1 MSHKISRNQ
10 ELLTRARAHIPG
22 GVNSPVRAFNGVGGD
37 PIFFDRAAGACLY
50 DTAGRSYIDYVG
62 SWGPMIA
69 GHNHPHVLAAVLAAA
84 AKGLSFGAPCPAE
97 VDMAERL
104 CALMPAM
111 DMVRMV
117 NSGTEATMSAIR
129 LARAATGRDAIL
141 KFEGCYHGHAD
152 SFLVK
157 AGSGALTLGVPNSPG
172 VPAALADLTLT
183 LPYNDLAAVQK
194 LLTTEG
200 HRVAAI
206 IVEPVAGNMNCIPPL
221 PGYLEGLRSA
231 CDEHGCLLIFDE
243 VMTGFRVALGGAQAL
258 YGITPDLSTF
268 GKIIGGGMPVGAFGG
283 KRKFMELVAPSG
295 PVYQAGTLSGNPV
308 AMAAGLAMLDL
319 IVVDGFYEQLER
331 STAAL
336 LLGLQREADYF
347 GIPFLTTQ
355 VGGMFG
361 LFFTAAP
368 QVVNY
373 AEAGACNVAHFRRFF
388 HLMLEGGVYLAPSAF
403 EAGFVSS
410 AHTEEHIEAT
420 IGAAREAFRSLGR
433 GAAT

>member
-1 MSHKISRNQ
+1 MSQNQ
-10 ELLTRARAHIPG
+10 QLLQRARQRIPG

-37 PIFFDRAAGACLY
+37 PLFFSRAQGACLY

-69 GHNHPHVLAAVLAAA
+69 GHNHPHVLAAVQQAAA
-84 AKGLSFGAPCPAE
+84 NGLSFGAPCPAE
-97 VDMAERL
+97 VEMAERV
-104 CALMPAM
+104 CALVPAM

-157 AGSGALTLGVPNSPG
+157 AGSGALTLGVPTSPG
-172 VPAALADLTLT
+172 VPSALADLTLT
-183 LPYNDLAAVQK
+183 LPYNDLEAVEK
-194 LLTTEG
+194 LMASEG

-221 PGYLEGLRSA
+221 PGFLEGLRAA
-231 CDEHGCLLIFDE
+231 CDEHGSLLIFDE
-243 VMTGFRVALGGAQAL
+243 VMTGFRVALGGAQGR

-283 KRKFMELVAPSG
+283 KRKYMEQVAPSG

-319 IVVDGFYEQLER
+319 IVAEGFYQKLEQ

-336 LLGLQREADYF
+336 LQGLQREADYF

-355 VGGMFG
+355 VGAMFG
-361 LFFTAAP
+361 LLFTKAEK
-368 QVVNY
+368 VVNY
-373 AEAGACNVAHFRRFF
+373 AEAGACDVAAFRRFF
-388 HLMLEGGVYLAPSAF
+388 HAMLEGGVYLAPSAF
-403 EAGFVSS
+403 EAGFVSA
-410 AHTEEHIEAT
+410 AHSEEHIEAT
-420 IGAAREAFRSLGR
+420 IAAAREAFRQLSR
-433 GAAT
+433 G